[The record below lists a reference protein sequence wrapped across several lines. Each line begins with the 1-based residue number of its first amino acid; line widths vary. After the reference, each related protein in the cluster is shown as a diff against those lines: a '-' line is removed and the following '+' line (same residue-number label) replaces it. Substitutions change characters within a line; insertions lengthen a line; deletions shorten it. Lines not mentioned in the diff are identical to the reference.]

1 MSGSEVLWCDG
12 CKTRA
17 CCSPFSQTVRLFAC
31 SVFKVI
37 KTPKIKMVCTSSP
50 QPWGRCR
57 SIRSATETD
66 TKTHTENIRK
76 HFSFIKDSH
85 VGNWNNVN
93 NYTRFI
99 SRETNSSFG
108 RNKQSDHT
116 IRGWAPWKK
125 RASHITDEHRRAGQS
140 RLSWDTFFFCEEGIM
155 SFQFIIRAF
164 RD

>member
-1 MSGSEVLWCDG
+1 MGPLIWVGQKCCDVTDVKLGHVAVL
-12 CKTRA
+12 
-17 CCSPFSQTVRLFAC
+17 SLRLSAFLHA
-31 SVFKVI
+31 VFLKSL
-37 KTPKIKMVCTSSP
+37 KQTPKIKTVCTSSP

-99 SRETNSSFG
+99 PRETNSSSG

-125 RASHITDEHRRAGQS
+125 KSLTHYWRASTS
-140 RLSWDTFFFCEEGIM
+140 RSIQT
-155 SFQFIIRAF
+155 
-164 RD
+164 